1 MVLGLGCHFQCVL
14 LNFPWL
20 FSVEVPFLYV
30 NVHNATLLAAHRA
43 SITLNCTTK
52 SSKQRPHAVVKE
64 WRKDGVQLADESSS
78 SLKIT
83 YSNASDTNNKYHCA
97 PLNSSSRDVQCTAV
111 YQCSASLST
120 VAGLPQIE
128 SQGNSTVILMLSK

>member
-1 MVLGLGCHFQCVL
+1 ML
-14 LNFPWL
+14 LNFTWL

-30 NVHNATLLAAHRA
+30 IVHNATLLAAHGA
-43 SITLNCTTK
+43 SVTLNCITK

-78 SLKIT
+78 SLTIT
-83 YSNASDTNNKYHCA
+83 YSNASDTNSKYHCA

-111 YQCSASLST
+111 YQCSASLPT
-120 VAGLPQIE
+120 VAGLPEIE
-128 SQGNSTVILMLSK
+128 SQGNSTVTVILSK